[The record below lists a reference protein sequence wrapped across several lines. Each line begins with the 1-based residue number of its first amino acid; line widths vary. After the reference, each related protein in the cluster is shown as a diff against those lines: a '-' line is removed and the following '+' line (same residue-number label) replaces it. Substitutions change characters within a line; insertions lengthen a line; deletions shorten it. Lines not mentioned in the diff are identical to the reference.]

1 MNNTFVKLLTIKSV
15 NCKVFPTS
23 EDIYNICEY
32 IPDYEGLN
40 MVYEGFSAWID
51 ADMEHDR
58 SVLITYTK
66 LGYLDTKVSEEH
78 DRALC

>member
-1 MNNTFVKLLTIKSV
+1 
-15 NCKVFPTS
+15 
-23 EDIYNICEY
+23 
-32 IPDYEGLN
+32 

-58 SVLITYTK
+58 SALITYTK